1 MNPRRRHAAA
11 IVLCAAAALLRCGDT
26 GPAPLP
32 RALVLSPAGGEIFFS
47 GDTVIAAA
55 RFDNAQPA
63 PHDVRIELST
73 DSGVSWLPLD
83 SCVCIDSGDTMRW
96 AWVVPELLTAA
107 ETGEQCRLR
116 IAAGSGPS
124 DTSPAF
130 AIRMLPASSGDSGN
144 PRILVPN
151 GGEVYERS
159 DSLQARI
166 RARPDIFVI
175 QAVFELSVD
184 NGKIWYELPRDHE
197 IYLTTCDTTITVDVP
212 DSVYWSEYDAG
223 LGMIV
228 EKSASSASDSCK
240 LKVREYVPGVYYDV
254 TDGVFEIR

>member
-1 MNPRRRHAAA
+1 MSLRLRHASM
-11 IVLCAAAALLRCGDT
+11 IVLCAAAALLRCGDS

-32 RALVLSPAGGEIFFS
+32 RAVVLSPAGGEIFFS

-63 PHDVRIELST
+63 LRDVRIEAST
-73 DSGVSWLPLD
+73 DSGVSWRLLD

-107 ETGEQCRLR
+107 EIGEQCRLR
-116 IAAGSGPS
+116 IAAGSGIA

-130 AIRMLPASSGDSGN
+130 AIRRLPASSGDSGN
-144 PRILVPN
+144 PRILFPN
-151 GGEVYERS
+151 GGEIYDRS
-159 DSLQARI
+159 DSLRVLI
-166 RARPDIFVI
+166 RARPDILVI
-175 QAVFELSVD
+175 QAVFELSVN

-197 IYLTTCDTTITVDVP
+197 TYLTTRDTAIALDIP
-212 DSVYWSEYDAG
+212 DSVYWSEYDAAQG
-223 LGMIV
+223 AIV
-228 EKSASSASDSCK
+228 QKSAGTESDSCK
-240 LKVREYVPGVYYDV
+240 LKVREYIPGMYYDV